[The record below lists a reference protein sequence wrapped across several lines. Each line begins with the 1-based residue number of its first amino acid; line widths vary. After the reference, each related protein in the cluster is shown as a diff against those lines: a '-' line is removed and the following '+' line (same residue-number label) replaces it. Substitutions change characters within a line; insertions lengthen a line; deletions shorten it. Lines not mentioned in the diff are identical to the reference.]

1 MELCAMLTSLNV
13 TKDPKL
19 EEARRDLEGAL
30 ANVEPK
36 DLRES
41 VLVRHD
47 VKAKVDEILNKF
59 NF

>member
-1 MELCAMLTSLNV
+1 MELCSMLTSLNV

-19 EEARRDLEGAL
+19 EEARQDLERAL

-47 VKAKVDEILNKF
+47 VKTKVDEILNKF